1 MADLFFGKFTYPE
14 QVLSKTYIV
23 TDGTVS
29 WFNGISVGDIAFI
42 LHKGYVIGLWK
53 LSDYKKEGK
62 VIKALFEEIY
72 GIEGLKTTDF
82 IALTCFKLNIDLLN
96 KSSRPSPGIGFFRIE
111 LEDRTIDEMKDRET
125 FENIR
130 NCRRKIYCCQC
141 RSDAEDKAR
150 ENPNDIIIYKEAGKI
165 ELFPSDF
172 IDAALQEKFNNYK
185 DFYEKSCRYDE
196 VVDVCNKDPDALFN
210 RSIKFIEEAFRNSKQ
225 VSEDMLLTTFY
236 DIFFGETD
244 YRLNRLGPPPKY
256 YIMRHKHESQEES
269 SKIFEFAREHR
280 FGLMQFDYREE
291 QRSKDGSFRSVRTNL
306 NKASNVKEGDV
317 LFFQAYDGMIYAYGK
332 VIPPRENADMTVE
345 YPNEEINAIN
355 SSGKVIHFKDKML
368 YLDYKNYPFSS
379 TDWPWGQRIDV
390 DEWKNNGP
398 YRCVKPNS
406 GYDRSCFEEIDK
418 NEAFRLMKLLG
429 DDNMFEDEC
438 RSTLEKV
445 KNIVFTGAPG
455 TGKTYFA
462 LKLAEEFAGDVSRV
476 ARVQFHPSYD
486 YTDFV
491 EGLRPIRGSAEI
503 SFERKD
509 GIFKTI
515 CKKAKDDPENRYVL
529 VIDEINRGD
538 ISKIFGELFSLI
550 ESDYRD
556 EKNAVFTQYS
566 NLIDESNPV
575 EGEWEFQ
582 KFWVPENVFI
592 IGTMNDIDR
601 SVESMDFAIR
611 RRFSWIEMKAS
622 EHLGMLGC
630 LSDSEIRTKCISKMK
645 AINEKISTT
654 PGLGEAFEIGGS
666 YFRHIEEEKGTENEK
681 FDALWRHYI
690 GPIIKEYLRGFNSST
705 LFNEIKNVYDEA

>member
-1 MADLFFGKFTYPE
+1 MADLFFGKFTDPK
-14 QVLSKTYIV
+14 QVSNRAYIL
-23 TDGTVS
+23 TDGKDS
-29 WFNGISVGDIAFI
+29 WFNGISTGDLAFI
-42 LHKGYVIGLWK
+42 LHKGDVIGLWE
-53 LSDYKKEGK
+53 LSGYKKEGE
-62 VIKALFEEIY
+62 VVKALFEEIY

-96 KSSRPSPGIGFFRIE
+96 KSSKPSPGIGFFRIE
-111 LEDRTIDEMKDRET
+111 LVDRTIDEMKDRET
-125 FENIR
+125 FEKIR
-130 NCRRKIYCCQC
+130 DCRRKIYCCQC

-150 ENPNDIIIYKEAGKI
+150 ENPNDIILYKGDSKI
-165 ELFPSDF
+165 ELLPSDF
-172 IDAALQEKFNNYK
+172 IETSLQDRFNNYK

-196 VVDVCNKDPDALFN
+196 VVDVCSKDSRADFN
-210 RSIKFIEEAFRNSKQ
+210 RSIKFIEEAFRNSKP
-225 VSEDMLLTTFY
+225 VSEDMPLTTFY
-236 DIFFGETD
+236 DLFLGETD
-244 YRLNRLGPPPKY
+244 YRLNRLGPPPAY
-256 YIMRHKHESQEES
+256 YIMRHKPESPEEY

-280 FGLMQFDYREE
+280 FGLMQYDYRDE
-291 QRSKDGSFRSVRTNL
+291 QRSENGTFKSVKTNL

-317 LFFQAYDGMIYAYGK
+317 LFFQAIDRRIYAYGT
-332 VIPPRENADMTVE
+332 VIPPREKADMTVE

-355 SSGKVIHFKDKML
+355 SSGKVIHFKDRML
-368 YLDYKNYPFSS
+368 YLDYKNHPFSS
-379 TDWPWGQRIDV
+379 KDWPWGQRIDV

-398 YRCVKPNS
+398 EKSVKVNA
-406 GYDRSCFEEIDK
+406 GNDRSCFEEIDK

-429 DDNMFEDEC
+429 DDSMFEDEC
-438 RSTLEKV
+438 RSALEKV

-566 NLIDESNPV
+566 NLIDESNP
-575 EGEWEFQ
+575 EAGEWEFQ

-622 EHLGMLGC
+622 EHLGMLAC
-630 LSDSEIRTKCISKMK
+630 ISNSEIRSKCISKMK
-645 AINEKISTT
+645 AVNEKIATA
-654 PGLGEAFEIGGS
+654 PGLGEAFELGGA
-666 YFRHIEEEKGTENEK
+666 YFRHITEEKGTEKEK
-681 FDALWRHYI
+681 FDALWNHYI
-690 GPIIKEYLRGFNSST
+690 GPIIKEYLRGFNSSNV
-705 LFNEIKNVYDEA
+705 FNEIKNAYDEA